1 MGAKKL
7 IVEYPHVFTFQM
19 KRWGITPLKNV
30 KDIMRQKVVKFY
42 HVVPWVRE
50 PLEFQFI
57 KLKNRE

>member
-1 MGAKKL
+1 
-7 IVEYPHVFTFQM
+7 M
-19 KRWGITPLKNV
+19 KRRGITPLINV
-30 KDIMRQKVVKFY
+30 KGTMCQKVIKFY

>member
-7 IVEYPHVFTFQM
+7 IVENPHVFTFQM

>member
-19 KRWGITPLKNV
+19 KRRGITPLINV
-30 KDIMRQKVVKFY
+30 KGIMRQKVIKFY